1 MIRFSESTIQPAA
14 ADNLVKQLMEQVGG
28 PDSYSE
34 EELRRMV
41 DEGCAAA
48 VAILK
53 SMDARLD
60 SAGANFPVADRR
72 VVEMVTFIMIQRT
85 LGKAIDMIV
94 AESFLAMMFG
104 FRPPQ

>member
-1 MIRFSESTIQPAA
+1 MIRFSNSAIQPQAS
-14 ADNLVKQLMEQVGG
+14 DNLVKQLIGEVGG
-28 PDSYSE
+28 PGGYSE

-60 SAGANFPVADRR
+60 AATAGFDQADQR

-85 LGKAIDMIV
+85 LSKSIELIV
-94 AESFLAMMFG
+94 AESFISMMFG
-104 FRPPQ
+104 PRR